1 MNINGNNKGFTFID
15 GLQLLFIGLKL
26 SGHIDWCWGLVMLP
40 LEIVTG
46 LAILSLAARGGER

>member
-1 MNINGNNKGFTFID
+1 MRNSHFSFAD

-46 LAILSLAARGGER
+46 LAILSLAARGCDR